1 MNKRGFLSLAF
12 LAACSNG
19 AFAAD
24 LDHAKTLIDANCI
37 KCHGTEVYTRA
48 DRKVTSLPGLE
59 RQVRRCDAMLSLRLF
74 DEDIADISAYLNHH
88 YYKFEP

>member
-1 MNKRGFLSLAF
+1 MNKLGYLLFF
-12 LAACSNG
+12 LAAACAST
-19 AFAAD
+19 AFSEA
-24 LDHAKTLIDANCI
+24 LDNAQTLINTNCV

-74 DEDIADISAYLNHH
+74 DEDIADVSAYLNHH

>member
-1 MNKRGFLSLAF
+1 MNKLGYLLVFVALVCAS
-12 LAACSNG
+12 G
-19 AFAAD
+19 AFAED
-24 LDHAKTLIDANCI
+24 TDRAKTLIDENCV

-74 DEDIADISAYLNHH
+74 DEDIAEVSAYLNQH

>member
-1 MNKRGFLSLAF
+1 MNKPRSILLVL

-19 AFAAD
+19 VFAED
-24 LDHAKTLIDANCI
+24 LDNAKALVDENCV

-48 DRKVTSLPGLE
+48 DHKVTSLPGLE
-59 RQVRRCDAMLSLRLF
+59 RQVRRCDAMLSLRMF
-74 DEDIADISAYLNHH
+74 DEDIADVSAYLNHH